1 LFLPIPCDSDDF
13 FAVAVGL
20 FHLGSSLN
28 KFESNAPAK
37 LRALSEKQA
46 SRQLQPVVGRHFSNL
61 LAANMGE
68 IRVATNTK
76 IQILPLAML

>member
-1 LFLPIPCDSDDF
+1 MTLYHTHGQAKAEIWGEP
-13 FAVAVGL
+13 
-20 FHLGSSLN
+20 
-28 KFESNAPAK
+28 NAPAK